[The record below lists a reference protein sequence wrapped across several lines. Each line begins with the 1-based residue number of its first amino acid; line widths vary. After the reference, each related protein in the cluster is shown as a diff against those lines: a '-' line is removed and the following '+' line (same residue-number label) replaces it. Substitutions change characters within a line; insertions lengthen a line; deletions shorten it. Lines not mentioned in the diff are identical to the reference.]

1 VDGPQGTAF
10 EQEAAVRHAARACG
24 FSSLVRA
31 SALRAGRLDQ
41 GLDEAKARGWTLVSM
56 KGDWK
61 VIFPFERK

>member
-1 VDGPQGTAF
+1 MPPGPVASP
-10 EQEAAVRHAARACG
+10 A
-24 FSSLVRA
+24 SSA
-31 SALRAGRLDQ
+31 PPPALRAGRLDQ